1 MVDALAEI
9 TVFLALAL
17 ALALLVERL
26 LEVLK
31 SLYDVFDARL
41 NLATYWS
48 RRAADI
54 ADRLERRL
62 RVFEYVSPDAVRPAL
77 NKVYELLLN
86 TQGGYSGTALVLSG
100 DLVRVAGVRLGCKI
114 VGMAVGVALAFWLKV
129 DFVALWKPPAGL
141 PHAPW
146 QWIVDHPSSTL
157 IASGVA
163 IGLGAGPV
171 HKIITAIE
179 RQQAARNAPSS
190 KDQKQ

>member
-1 MVDALAEI
+1 MVDALAQI
-9 TVFLALAL
+9 TVFFALAL

-41 NLATYWS
+41 NLAAFWT
-48 RRAADI
+48 RRARAT
-54 ADRLERRL
+54 AERLERRL

-86 TQGGYSGTALVLSG
+86 NQGGYSGTALVLSG
-100 DLVRVAGVRLGCKI
+100 DLVRAAGVRLACKV
-114 VGMAVGVALAFWLKV
+114 VGMVVGVGVAVWLDI
-129 DFVALWKPPAGL
+129 DFVRLWTPPAPI

-146 QWIVDHPSSTL
+146 EWAKGLPTL
-157 IASGVA
+157 VASGVA

-179 RQQAARNAPSS
+179 RRQAARSAPPA
-190 KDQKQ
+190 KDQQQ